1 MIKNISESEM
11 HARMEL
17 TAAYH
22 LAARFGWT
30 DLIYTHISA
39 RVPGEQGTYLI
50 NPFGLHFHEV
60 TPENLVKV
68 NFDGKIVSDSNY
80 CINPAGAVIHSAI
93 HKSRDD
99 VSCVIHLHTISGA
112 AVSSVKDG
120 LLPISQHALHLF
132 GDLAYHD
139 YEGIA
144 MRDEEQETIVRDLG
158 QKNILLLRNHG
169 FLAASSSV
177 PETFMLMYM
186 LEKAAEIQV
195 KTLSQGLPIC
205 TIPTEICMRAKEQVN
220 SKRRQHLKL
229 EWQALLR
236 LLNNPSLQ
244 PLLENIAA

>member
-1 MIKNISESEM
+1 MKQHISDTEW
-11 HARMEL
+11 HTRMEL

-39 RVPGEQGTYLI
+39 RVPGEQNTYLI

-60 TPENLVKV
+60 TPENLIKV
-68 NFDGKIVSDSNY
+68 NFDGEIVEESKFS
-80 CINPAGAVIHSAI
+80 INPAGAVIHSAI
-93 HKSRDD
+93 HKARRD
-99 VSCVIHLHTISGA
+99 VGCVIHLHTISGV

-132 GDLAYHD
+132 GDIAYHD

-144 MRDEEQETIVRDLG
+144 MRDEEKHSIVEDLG
-158 QKNILLLRNHG
+158 DKNILLLRNHG
-169 FLAASSSV
+169 FLAAASSIA
-177 PETFMLMYM
+177 ETFMLMYM

-205 TIPTEICMRAKEQVN
+205 PIPTEICVRAKEQVN
-220 SKRRQHLKL
+220 SKRCQYLQL

-236 LLNNPSLQ
+236 LLDNPNLSS
-244 PLLENIAA
+244 LLEKIAA